1 MKRPRLMGIALLV
14 LSAFTGTLAF
24 RLATPA
30 IAFYTRDI
38 LRASMLSVSI
48 VSMSF
53 VIARA
58 FSSILGGLIL
68 ERGKK
73 LVYIGAVAMMLNGF
87 AVQLYPLTSSW
98 AQVAG
103 IKLLNGFL
111 NGLGWPTAQFVIAVT
126 TPSEIRARVT
136 SVYFFF
142 GSIASLLG
150 NYVYAYTVRWGLGG
164 QMWISSAFFILTS
177 LIMVGSYV
185 LLSEWIIP
193 RRPKS
198 PGNERTALDP
208 KRILIIA
215 SLMAVIVAFTSG
227 EITYVYVSE
236 ALGLNRETTAM
247 LIGWAGFLAALL
259 SYGASWM
266 ADIGSERRTVTM
278 TTILAAVSP
287 VLAGIKTAP
296 TVFLGIFLAL
306 FAFQSFRP
314 ISRKVLASYHRS
326 SLAIGGV
333 NGVQNLSTFFGG
345 MIFGLTYS
353 LGELHGVVTLNIALL
368 SFLPV
373 SLALLWETVKL
384 KEEGN
389 GPKPSVPKLL

>member
-1 MKRPRLMGIALLV
+1 MERSRLVGIVLLV
-14 LSAFTGTLAF
+14 ISAFTGTLAF

-38 LRASMLSVSI
+38 LKASMLSVSI

-53 VIARA
+53 VLARA
-58 FSSILGGLIL
+58 FSSVLGGLML

-73 LVYIGAVAMMLNGF
+73 LVYIGAVAMMGNAL
-87 AVQLYPLTSSW
+87 AVQLYPLTSTW

-111 NGLGWPTAQFVIAVT
+111 NGLSWPMAQFVIAVA
-126 TPSEIRARVT
+126 TPGKIRARVT
-136 SVYFFF
+136 AVYFFF

-150 NYVYAYTVRWGLGG
+150 NYVYAYTVNLGLAG
-164 QMWISSAFFILTS
+164 QMWISSVFFVLTGF
-177 LIMVGSYV
+177 IM
-185 LLSEWIIP
+185 LLSYYLLYAEITP
-193 RRPKS
+193 RRKK
-198 PGNERTALDP
+198 TAEGKTSSLNP
-208 KRILIIA
+208 RRILIIA

-236 ALGLNRETTAM
+236 ALGLDKATTAT

-259 SYGASWM
+259 SYGVSWM
-266 ADIGSERRTVTM
+266 ADVGSERRTVAM
-278 TTILAAVSP
+278 TAVLAAVSP
-287 VLAGIKTAP
+287 LLAAMKTAP

-333 NGVQNLSTFFGG
+333 NGVQNLSTFAGG
-345 MIFGLTYS
+345 MLFGFAYS
-353 LGELHGVVTLNIALL
+353 LGELHGVITLN
-368 SFLPV
+368 
-373 SLALLWETVKL
+373 LALLVFL
-384 KEEGN
+384 PFSLGLIIGGKEI
-389 GPKPSVPKLL
+389 

>member
-1 MKRPRLMGIALLV
+1 MERRRLAGILL
-14 LSAFTGTLAF
+14 LIISAFTGTIAF

-38 LRASMLSVSI
+38 LRASMFAVSL

-53 VIARA
+53 VLARA
-58 FSSILGGLIL
+58 FSSVLGGLVL

-73 LVYIGAVAMMLNGF
+73 LVYLGAIAMMGNAV

-98 AQVAG
+98 LQVAG

-111 NGLGWPTAQFVIAVT
+111 NGISWPMAQFVLAVT
-126 TPSEIRARVT
+126 TPREIRARVT
-136 SVYFFF
+136 ALYFFF

-150 NYVYAYTVRWGLGG
+150 NYVYAYTVSLGLAG
-164 QMWISSAFFILTS
+164 QMWISSAFFVLTG
-177 LIMVGSYV
+177 LIM
-185 LLSEWIIP
+185 LLSYYLLFDLITP
-193 RRPKS
+193 RKKKTPDGERPS
-198 PGNERTALDP
+198 LNP
-208 KRILIIA
+208 KRVLTIA

-236 ALGLNRETTAM
+236 ALGLSKERTAV
-247 LIGWAGFLAALL
+247 LLGWTGFLSALL
-259 SYGASWM
+259 SYFVSWV
-266 ADIGSERRTVTM
+266 ADVRSEARMVKLTALLAGISP
-278 TTILAAVSP
+278 ILAS
-287 VLAGIKTAP
+287 IKTAP

-333 NGVQNLSTFFGG
+333 NAVQNLSTFIGG
-345 MIFGLTYS
+345 MLFGLAYS
-353 LGELHGVVTLNIALL
+353 LGEVHLGLTLN
-368 SFLPV
+368 
-373 SLALLWETVKL
+373 LALLTFLPFSLGLIIEGTRVKDG
-384 KEEGN
+384 E
-389 GPKPSVPKLL
+389 SPKLL

>member
-1 MKRPRLMGIALLV
+1 MERTRLIGITLLII
-14 LSAFTGTLAF
+14 SAFTGTIAF

-38 LRASMLSVSI
+38 LKASMLSVSI

-53 VIARA
+53 VLARA
-58 FSSILGGLIL
+58 FSSVLGGLLL

-73 LVYIGAVAMMLNGF
+73 LVYIGALAMMGNAL
-87 AVQLYPLTSSW
+87 AVQLYPLTSTW
-98 AQVAG
+98 VQVAG

-111 NGLGWPTAQFVIAVT
+111 NGLGWPMAQFVIAVT
-126 TPSEIRARVT
+126 TPNEIRARVT

-150 NYVYAYTVRWGLGG
+150 NYVYAYTVGWGLSG
-164 QMWISSAFFILTS
+164 QMWISSAFFILTG
-177 LIMVGSYV
+177 LIMVASYV
-185 LLSEWIIP
+185 LLDGWIV
-193 RRPKS
+193 PKRKRAPDGEK
-198 PGNERTALDP
+198 PGLDP
-208 KRILIIA
+208 KRVLIIA

-236 ALGLNRETTAM
+236 ALGMDKATTAT
-247 LIGWAGFLAALL
+247 LIGWAGFLAAML
-259 SYGASWM
+259 SYGISWL
-266 ADIGSERRTVTM
+266 ADVRSEGRMVVLTSIM
-278 TTILAAVSP
+278 AAVSP
-287 VLAGIKTAP
+287 LLAAVKTAP

-333 NGVQNLSTFFGG
+333 NGAQNLSTFIGG
-345 MIFGLTYS
+345 MLFGFAYS
-353 LGELHGVVTLNIALL
+353 LGELHWIVTLNLALL
-368 SFLPV
+368 SFLPI
-373 SLALLWETVKL
+373 SAALLFEAVKL
-384 KEEGN
+384 KGS
-389 GPKPSVPKLL
+389 GG

>member
-1 MKRPRLMGIALLV
+1 MERPRLIGIALLIV
-14 LSAFTGTLAF
+14 SAFTGTLAF

-30 IAFYTRDI
+30 IAFYTRDV
-38 LRASMLSVSI
+38 LNASMLSVSI

-53 VIARA
+53 VLARA
-58 FSSILGGLIL
+58 FSSVFGGLML

-73 LVYIGAVAMMLNGF
+73 LVYVGAVAMMLNGL
-87 AVQLYPLTSSW
+87 AVQLYPLTSTW
-98 AQVAG
+98 VQVAG

-111 NGLGWPTAQFVIAVT
+111 NGLGWPMAQFVIAVT
-126 TPSEIRARVT
+126 TPGEIRARVT

-150 NYVYAYTVRWGLGG
+150 NYVYAYTAGWGLSS
-164 QMWISSAFFILTS
+164 QMWLSSAFFLLTG
-177 LIMVGSYV
+177 LIMVGSYA
-185 LLSEWIIP
+185 LLSGWIV
-193 RRPKS
+193 PKRKGLGGTEKPS
-198 PGNERTALDP
+198 LDP
-208 KRILIIA
+208 RRILIIA

-236 ALGLNRETTAM
+236 TLGLDKATTAT

-259 SYGASWM
+259 SYGVSWM
-266 ADIGSERRTVTM
+266 ADVGSERRTVVLTS
-278 TTILAAVSP
+278 ILAAVSP
-287 VLAGIKTAP
+287 LLAAVKTAP

-333 NGVQNLSTFFGG
+333 NGVQNLSTFVGG
-345 MIFGLTYS
+345 MLFGLAYS
-353 LGELHGVVTLNIALL
+353 LGELHGVVTLNLALL

-373 SLALLWETVKL
+373 SAALLLETVKL
-384 KEEGN
+384 K
-389 GPKPSVPKLL
+389 

>member
-1 MKRPRLMGIALLV
+1 MERRRLAGIILLI
-14 LSAFTGTLAF
+14 LSAFTGTIAF

-30 IAFYTRDI
+30 IAFYTRDV
-38 LRASMLSVSI
+38 LKASMLSVSI

-53 VIARA
+53 VLARA
-58 FSSILGGLIL
+58 FTSVFGGLML

-73 LVYIGAVAMMLNGF
+73 LVYIGALAMMGNAF

-98 AQVAG
+98 LQVAG

-111 NGLGWPTAQFVIAVT
+111 NGLSWPMAQFVIAVA
-126 TPSEIRARVT
+126 TPNEIRARVT

-142 GSIASLLG
+142 GSLASLLG
-150 NYVYAYTVRWGLGG
+150 NYVYAYTVGWKLSG
-164 QMWISSAFFILTS
+164 QMWVSSAFFLLTGF
-177 LIMVGSYV
+177 IMVASYA
-185 LLSEWIIP
+185 LLGGWIVP
-193 RRPKS
+193 RRKRTPN
-198 PGNERTALDP
+198 GERPSLDP
-208 KRILIIA
+208 RKVLVIA

-236 ALGLNRETTAM
+236 ALGMAKGTTAT
-247 LIGWAGFLAALL
+247 LIGWTGFLAALL
-259 SYGASWM
+259 SYGVSWL
-266 ADIGSERRTVTM
+266 ADVRSERRMVVLTS
-278 TTILAAVSP
+278 ILAAISP
-287 VLAGIKTAP
+287 LLAAVKTAP

-333 NGVQNLSTFFGG
+333 NGVQNLSTFVGG
-345 MIFGLTYS
+345 MLFGVAYS
-353 LGELHGVVTLNIALL
+353 LGEVHWGVTLNLALL

-373 SLALLWETVKL
+373 SLALLFEGVKL
-384 KEEGN
+384 KA
-389 GPKPSVPKLL
+389 K